1 MRWASPPPEDAKAYG
16 AVSQA
21 YALPKETDA
30 QRRART
36 EQIQRALVVAT
47 EVPLGT
53 AMVAADVIQLTRR
66 IVDRANVNVLAD
78 LAAATASARAA
89 LEAALI
95 SVEANLS
102 AITDRGCYKE
112 FIERMT
118 AVSWL
123 AAEAERTVAGIRSK
137 LTR

>member
-1 MRWASPPPEDAKAYG
+1 PSRPPRRASELRCAPPSPRPPSSGTVRWAPPPPEDAKAYG

-95 SVEANLS
+95 S
-102 AITDRGCYKE
+102 G
-112 FIERMT
+112 
-118 AVSWL
+118 
-123 AAEAERTVAGIRSK
+123 
-137 LTR
+137 